1 MNKKL
6 LIGIIVVIV
15 GLVIATAILV
25 NIPWATTIIE
35 VALVGVWIY
44 LVWMVRKKKT
54 NIFHDQMEPKL
65 AERRLKRLKV
75 FLLVAGISLA
85 VFAAFMVGV
94 IVYNALYG
102 MPESGGVEEPIGFYF
117 GLSTLY
123 VFIIATIGG
132 LVIFLKGRR
141 KTR

>member
-15 GLVIATAILV
+15 GLVIAAAILGNPV
-25 NIPWATTIIE
+25 WAMNIIE

-94 IVYNALYG
+94 VVYNALYG
-102 MPESGGVEEPIGFYF
+102 MPEIEEPIGFYF